1 MLRIALVTEKRM
13 FFVRQFSD
21 LAIDRAGSSHKLLE
35 ASIVA
40 ILILDALAFIVTI
53 SSQSL
58 KVEEEFTFWRSSVN
72 LSFSYSFMYS
82 VKIYHNVDAIKKF
95 L

>member
-1 MLRIALVTEKRM
+1 M
-13 FFVRQFSD
+13 FFVRQFFD
-21 LAIDRAGSSHKLLE
+21 LAIDRAGSSHKLFE

-58 KVEEEFTFWRSSVN
+58 KVEEEFTF
-72 LSFSYSFMYS
+72 
-82 VKIYHNVDAIKKF
+82 
-95 L
+95 